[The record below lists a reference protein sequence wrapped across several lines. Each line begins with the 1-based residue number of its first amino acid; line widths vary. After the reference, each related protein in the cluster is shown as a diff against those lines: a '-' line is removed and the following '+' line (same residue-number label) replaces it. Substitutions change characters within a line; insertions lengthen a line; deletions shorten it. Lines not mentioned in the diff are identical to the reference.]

1 MKPKPSTFSLLAAI
15 AGVIAPALF
24 LVLSVITASLWQ
36 GFDPVRSTISQLALA
51 PYGGI
56 QTAAFYL
63 LSFLGMLF
71 IIGLYFNIQPHRLL
85 RPAIVLLF
93 LCAFGFLLIG
103 IFPTVPEGTA
113 STLRSVIHHTT
124 TLSIAILFPFGAFLI
139 APALRKDPRWKT
151 LFIYTVAA
159 GVLGIV
165 LNVLGGVML
174 LTGWRE
180 HELGLYE
187 RTLAGNPLVWLEVMA
202 IWLLHLSLKKS
213 NVNSPSLDKG
223 RG

>member
-1 MKPKPSTFSLLAAI
+1 MKAKLSIFYRLAAI
-15 AGVIAPALF
+15 SGVAAPALF
-24 LVLSVITASLWQ
+24 LVLSVITASLWP

-56 QTAAFYL
+56 QTSAFYL
-63 LSFLGMLF
+63 MSIFGMLF
-71 IIGLYFNIQPHRLL
+71 IVGFYFNIQRHKLL

-103 IFPTVPEGTA
+103 IFPTVPEGSAT
-113 STLRSVIHHTT
+113 TLNSLIHNLI
-124 TLSIAILFPFGAFLI
+124 TLSIAIIFPFGAFLI
-139 APALRKDPRWKT
+139 APALKHDPRWKN
-151 LFIYTVAA
+151 LFIYTIAA
-159 GVLGIV
+159 GVLGII

-187 RTLAGNPLVWLEVMA
+187 RILAGNPLVWLEVMA
-202 IWLLHLSLKKS
+202 IWLLHLSIKKR
-213 NVNSPSLDKG
+213 NDIKLH
-223 RG
+223 